1 MFKTILS
8 HDFLVWYQN
17 VKTEMGNRI
26 MYKVTKGWIS
36 LRLGGQNHKTK
47 IHSHTKKQERD
58 ESPEKNKDFV

>member
-1 MFKTILS
+1 
-8 HDFLVWYQN
+8 
-17 VKTEMGNRI
+17 MGNRI

-58 ESPEKNKDFV
+58 ESPEKNKDFVWN